1 MQAVGKNQVKTLAQ
15 RNLSLL
21 AEALENTSADID
33 SKIAK
38 TELNFVETTNGIQIK
53 IGSGTTLYTIPIMRE

>member
-38 TELNFVETTNGIQIK
+38 TELNFVETANGIQIK
-53 IGSGTTLYTIPIMRE
+53 IGSGTTLYTIPIMQE